1 MIVTL
6 VVIQNVTGATIGIV
20 FLFYVISPST
30 SEKFWMWTINKIT
43 RLLIF
48 KAIKTITFEFW
59 EDFAGEFSWDDRSK

>member
-1 MIVTL
+1 MIITL
-6 VVIQNVTGATIGIV
+6 VVIQNVSDATIWIV

-30 SEKFWMWTINKIT
+30 LEKSWMWTLDKIT

-48 KAIKTITFEFW
+48 KAIKAIIFEFW

>member
-6 VVIQNVTGATIGIV
+6 VAIQNVTGATIGIV

-30 SEKFWMWTINKIT
+30 SEKSWMWTLDKIT

-48 KAIKTITFEFW
+48 KAIRAIIFEFW
-59 EDFAGEFSWDDRSK
+59 EDFAGEFSWDDKSK